1 MATIKNGKLVITIEN
16 CDGELL
22 NRIQKS
28 LILAIEEIGCCERSG
43 YEDHQNAVFHLSD
56 LLRGTL
62 FTDSQANVALGG
74 KPYKSDL
81 KELNGVN

>member
-22 NRIQKS
+22 NQIQKS
-28 LILAIEEIGCCERSG
+28 LILAIQEVGSCDQSG
-43 YEDHQNAVFHLSD
+43 FEDHRDAVFHLSH
-56 LLRGTL
+56 LLRGTML
-62 FTDSQANVALGG
+62 TDSQVNIALGG

-81 KELNGVN
+81 IVSD